1 MNMDVRD
8 VSVGD
13 FLDMFCEMSKKV
25 DVILNAVE
33 NINGIDDKNI
43 ITTNVD
49 YSERV
54 LSWMKEHS
62 VNYNKDGWVSAS
74 EMRKE
79 IPGSW
84 QKISEAM
91 SRLQSSGDIL
101 FYLNEQTKGRPS
113 HHYKLATPIGDI

>member
-1 MNMDVRD
+1 MDVRD

-74 EMRKE
+74 VIRKD
-79 IPGSW
+79 IPGGSK
-84 QKISEAM
+84 QISDALLEL
-91 SRLQSSGDIL
+91 STLG
-101 FYLNEQTKGRPS
+101 YLEIYVHSDGKGRPS
-113 HHYKLATPIGDI
+113 HHYKLATPIGGF